1 MIKTKSLTNNYN
13 IETFLFC
20 SLILILSFIEL
31 EIRSKS
37 LIFIILLIFFYNYK
51 NKDKYKFGFTFKFNK
66 ISYLIIIFIAL
77 IINQNTYLNFEIISI
92 DVPSYLVASRSIN
105 FFELPFSN
113 QWESKGPLF
122 IYFYR
127 FLLLISNNNY
137 LFFRILNDLLLFLI
151 TFLIFSTSYK
161 ISNNYFTAF
170 ISSIFFVSIT
180 SHVWYVTELS
190 EIYCLVF
197 ILYQYFIISG
207 RPMTKKT
214 ILLCGVLVSIS
225 SLINQSTAIFLIG
238 CIFYIYKEINLKE
251 LNYYFTLLLGFLIPQ
266 IIFYL
271 LYFFNDLSILYF
283 TNYIKIPFGYVGSG
297 EFQFYELIVWLRRYF
312 NFSQLLYFS
321 FLSVFFV
328 LAIKLL
334 KKQFFKSFRFNLN
347 ILYLILGFL
356 IYVIAGHNYQHH
368 LFYTIAFFSIL
379 ISHLEINKM
388 TSVIYVL
395 IIFSAIHIFSFS
407 FDKSF
412 NNLIN
417 YEETFDNYPLR
428 SLASEINN
436 LYEDKNYEVLAIDH
450 VLLLFYLEKPNIS
463 YIIHPFNNFEEYIV
477 NALLETGK
485 LKTND
490 SSHLS
495 YYIETEPEI
504 IICAPQT
511 IIDGSPT
518 KLGSDIFNC
527 EITDYKKNYIKLD
540 TQIYL
545 DNPNREYY
553 YNPYISIDVFIKTKD
568 SS

>member
-1 MIKTKSLTNNYN
+1 LIKTKSLTNNYN

-151 TFLIFSTSYK
+151 TYLIFSTSYK

-197 ILYQYFIISG
+197 ILYQYYIISS
-207 RPMTKKT
+207 RPITKKT

-297 EFQFYELIVWLRRYF
+297 EFQLYELIVWLRRYF

-379 ISHLEINKM
+379 ISHLEINKL

>member
-105 FFELPFSN
+105 FLNFHFLINGNP
-113 QWESKGPLF
+113 KALCLF
-122 IYFYR
+122 TFIDFYCLYQTTII
-127 FLLLISNNNY
+127 F
-137 LFFRILNDLLLFLI
+137 FFRILNDLLLFLI

-297 EFQFYELIVWLRRYF
+297 EFQLYELIVWLRRYF

>member
-297 EFQFYELIVWLRRYF
+297 EFQLYELIVWLRRYF